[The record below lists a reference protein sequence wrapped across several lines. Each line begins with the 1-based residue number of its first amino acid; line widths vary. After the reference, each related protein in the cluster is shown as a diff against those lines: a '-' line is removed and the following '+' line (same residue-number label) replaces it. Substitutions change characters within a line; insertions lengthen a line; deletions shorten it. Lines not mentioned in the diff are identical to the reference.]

1 MPQLVF
7 GYDLVWSCW
16 LIKSGLVMTQCD
28 INAPK
33 CLYLYML
40 HSFFKVCIVESSL
53 FFSYFILDCICNF
66 CLLTII

>member
-28 INAPK
+28 INATK

-53 FFSYFILDCICNF
+53 FFS
-66 CLLTII
+66 